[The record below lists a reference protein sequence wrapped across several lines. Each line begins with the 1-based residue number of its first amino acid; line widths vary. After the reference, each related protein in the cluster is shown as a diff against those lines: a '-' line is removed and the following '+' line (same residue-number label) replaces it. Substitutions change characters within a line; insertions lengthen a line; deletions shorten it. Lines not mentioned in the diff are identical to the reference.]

1 MAKTVVTVGN
11 VLQENRAMLLPSIHS
26 MFTNYAQDLAKA
38 EDLQEPPE
46 LKSLGSR
53 WVYSELTA
61 QLQHHMVYSCKV
73 RKYGT
78 LVHRPDP
85 TYLILLLSKAMWKL
99 WSIES
104 ASGERPGERVCAD
117 KPNTDQLDHINRLV
131 HSEIKTFLARDAQ
144 VTI

>member
-1 MAKTVVTVGN
+1 MSKTVVTVGN
-11 VLQENRAMLLPSIHS
+11 VLQENRVMLLPSIHS

-53 WVYSELTA
+53 WVLSELTA

-78 LVHRPDP
+78 LVYRPD
-85 TYLILLLSKAMWKL
+85 LSYPPA
-99 WSIES
+99 
-104 ASGERPGERVCAD
+104 
-117 KPNTDQLDHINRLV
+117 
-131 HSEIKTFLARDAQ
+131 
-144 VTI
+144 